1 MAKILS
7 RNKSRLQRT
16 KRIRAKV
23 KGTENAPRL
32 SVFKS
37 LKGIW
42 VQVINDETG
51 KTLVAASSKAVKAKD
66 DLEGAK
72 KVGIL
77 LAKKCLE
84 KKIEKV
90 VFDRAGYKYH
100 GKVKALAEGAREGG
114 LIF

>member
-1 MAKILS
+1 MKKLS

-16 KRIRAKV
+16 KRIRAKIN
-23 KGTENAPRL
+23 GTADVPRL
-32 SVFKS
+32 SVYKS

-42 VQVINDETG
+42 TQVINDETG
-51 KTLVAASSKAVKAKD
+51 KTLVSASSKAAKAKD

-100 GKVKALAEGAREGG
+100 GKVKALAEGARGGG